1 MRFESASVR
10 IARLEETAIIL
21 KGLFAGE
28 PFSFEG
34 EHYTVTSLEGR
45 PAPVQEPRPP
55 IMIGGGGK
63 KVLVVAARQADIVQL
78 MPSNRGGRTSLD
90 PSQFSALGDR
100 RRRSAGSATP
110 RVSRFDEI
118 ELSAQLLECAV
129 TDRPEEHLSDLADRI
144 AGVVETMG
152 GGRIDLGQEDLRESP
167 IVAVGSLDDV
177 CEQLVETRERYGI
190 SYFTAPIEVRPEV
203 LGPVIEQLAGR

>member
-1 MRFESASVR
+1 
-10 IARLEETAIIL
+10 
-21 KGLFAGE
+21 
-28 PFSFEG
+28 
-34 EHYTVTSLEGR
+34 
-45 PAPVQEPRPP
+45 
-55 IMIGGGGK
+55 
-63 KVLVVAARQADIVQL
+63 

-90 PSQFSALGDR
+90 PSQFSPSAIETKIGWIRDAAGD
-100 RRRSAGSATP
+100 
-110 RVSRFDEI
+110 RFDEI

-152 GGRIDLGQEDLRESP
+152 GGRIDLGQDDLRESP